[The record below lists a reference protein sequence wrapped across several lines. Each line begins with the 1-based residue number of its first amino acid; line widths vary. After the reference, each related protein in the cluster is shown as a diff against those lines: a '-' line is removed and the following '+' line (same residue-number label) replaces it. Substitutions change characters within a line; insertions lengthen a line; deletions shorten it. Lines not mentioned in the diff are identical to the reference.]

1 MVPGAEEGSIETV
14 FLESGIS
21 AVGNGEV
28 ALGVVVQACDGS
40 DVAHKVENDL
50 VDEEDDNNDPPD
62 VSEVVLYVNVLAA
75 SSGVFFSM
83 ASALGEA
90 TGNFHQRHSWKE

>member
-1 MVPGAEEGSIETV
+1 MLLKG
-14 FLESGIS
+14 GIG
-21 AVGNGEV
+21 AVGDGEV

-50 VDEEDDNNDPPD
+50 VEEEDDNNDPPD
-62 VSEVVLYVNVLAA
+62 VSKVVLYVNVLAA
-75 SSGVFFSM
+75 SSGVFLSI

-90 TGNFHQRHSWKE
+90 RGSVHQRHGWRE